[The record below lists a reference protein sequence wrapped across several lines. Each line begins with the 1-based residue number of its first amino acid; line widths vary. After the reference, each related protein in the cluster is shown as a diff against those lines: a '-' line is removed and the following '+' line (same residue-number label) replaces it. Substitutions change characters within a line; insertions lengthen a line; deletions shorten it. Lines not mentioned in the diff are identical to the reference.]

1 MLLQLAVVE
10 GNLFPVSLD
19 FECREAVKMMVSVK
33 CSLVYFLLFVCLFV
47 WIVPEASARRAYR
60 RVSMVLTVNRQKV
73 KKVTVNRQIWKIL
86 TVNRRL
92 DQEWLTVK
100 RLLSRTI
107 IASDNGVKSTIRSD
121 IPK

>member
-33 CSLVYFLLFVCLFV
+33 CSLVYFLLFVCLNCARGFC
-47 WIVPEASARRAYR
+47 PTCLQEA
-60 RVSMVLTVNRQKV
+60 LNGVNRQPSKV
-73 KKVTVNRQIWKIL
+73 KKETVNRQIWKIL

-92 DQEWLTVK
+92 DQE
-100 RLLSRTI
+100 
-107 IASDNGVKSTIRSD
+107 
-121 IPK
+121 